1 MTRRIKRHQQYELS
15 LSIKD
20 DDFLRT
26 PREAQRNWFL
36 NRVVK
41 ETAEELQ
48 LLDSLATQMV
58 CGSDQLIELD
68 RAQGSLSDTDIME
81 DWQIP
86 VMKAMASAVT
96 TQGSD
101 ILEVGMGRG
110 IASGFIQMHDPETHT
125 IIECNERIA
134 STFEK
139 WKSSYPNKDIRM
151 ITSLWQDCL
160 DRLHINF

>member
-48 LLDSLATQMV
+48 LLDSLAPQMV

-86 VMKAMASAVT
+86 VM
-96 TQGSD
+96 
-101 ILEVGMGRG
+101 
-110 IASGFIQMHDPETHT
+110 
-125 IIECNERIA
+125 N
-134 STFEK
+134 
-139 WKSSYPNKDIRM
+139 YRM
-151 ITSLWQDCL
+151 Q
-160 DRLHINF
+160 